1 MKLILSSASAMI
13 VRFDPGEELVA
24 GLARFANEKNI
35 GAAAISGIGSAAE
48 IELGYYDVA
57 AKEYRKKVF
66 PEKMELVSLSGNI
79 GVLNGEKSVHLH
91 GAFSREDYS
100 MVGGHVHRLVVSATV
115 EAVVE
120 IFSATVTRRKS
131 EETGLNLMD

>member
-1 MKLILSSASAMI
+1 MI
-13 VRFDPGEELVA
+13 VRFDPGEEVA
-24 GLARFANEKNI
+24 SGLARLADEKNI
-35 GAAAISGIGSAAE
+35 GAAAVSGIGSAAKV
-48 IELGYYDVA
+48 ELGYYDIA

-100 MVGGHVHRLVVSATV
+100 TVGGHVHRLVVSATV
-115 EAVVE
+115 EVIIE

-131 EETGLNLMD
+131 EEAGLNLMD